1 MEPLNSANLKASIL
15 RLISCIVKMDFGQFC
30 SKSDQRLIY
39 GSIQA
44 YLDKVVFWK
53 RLNDM
58 VTWKH
63 LGGTPLSSVRV

>member
-15 RLISCIVKMDFGQFC
+15 RFISCIVKRDFGQFC
-30 SKSDQRLIY
+30 SKSDQRLFY

-44 YLDKVVFWK
+44 SLDKVVFWK
-53 RLNDM
+53 RLNDT

-63 LGGTPLSSVRV
+63 VGGTPLSGVRV